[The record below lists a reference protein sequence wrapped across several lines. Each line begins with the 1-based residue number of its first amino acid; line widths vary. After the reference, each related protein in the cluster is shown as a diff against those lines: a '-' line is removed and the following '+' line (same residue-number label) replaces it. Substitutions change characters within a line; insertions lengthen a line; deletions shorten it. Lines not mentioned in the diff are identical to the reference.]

1 MDSMLG
7 FKQFIV
13 EMANPWPSGK
23 EGEKQIISA
32 LAGEKAHPR
41 AEIISNEIK
50 KKYGITNDSSIVDL
64 AKKNPQTTRI
74 VKTGMGIGSKSRPTE
89 DAIVSYGEYG
99 GAKLAYRSRHLQ
111 VDIKTGKNT
120 SIGSLP
126 RQTLTQYE
134 RSTQSPNIPKKTK
147 EYGEAGQSE
156 RKKVAQTLTG
166 HFNGLGHEEQINY
179 VKHVLNVSS
188 PLEKGVKHVQVID
201 NGNVTEFHH
210 PHEVW
215 DHFMNNVYKPGE
227 TTFTAE
233 RNGQSKSVYANN
245 GDKRTHLYTVGVKPA
260 GGGERGNVLNF
271 NVKGY
276 LHKNLK
282 PYGYTPAHTIK
293 HQ

>member
-13 EMANPWPSGK
+13 EMANPWPSGS

-32 LAGEKAHPR
+32 LAGEEAHPR
-41 AEIISNEIK
+41 AKKIANEIK
-50 KKYGITNDSSIVDL
+50 KKYGITDDSSITDL
-64 AKKNPQTTRI
+64 TTTNPQTTHTIRA
-74 VKTGMGIGSKSRPTE
+74 GMGRGSKSRPTE
-89 DAIVSYGEYG
+89 DAIISYGEYG

-111 VDIKTGKNT
+111 VDIKTGENN

-147 EYGEAGQSE
+147 GYGGDGKPE

-188 PLEKGVKHVQVID
+188 PLEKGVQHVQVID

-215 DHFMNNVYKPGE
+215 NHFMNNVYKPGE

-245 GDKRTHLYTVGVKPA
+245 GDKRIHLYTVGVKAA
-260 GGGERGNVLNF
+260 GSKERGNVIDY

-282 PYGYTPAHTIK
+282 PHGYTPAHTIE
-293 HQ
+293 H

>member
-1 MDSMLG
+1 MDKMLG

-13 EMANPWPSGK
+13 EMANPWSSGQ

-32 LAGEKAHPR
+32 LAGEPAHPR
-41 AEIISNEIK
+41 AKKIADEIK

-64 AKKNPQTTRI
+64 AKENPQTVRI
-74 VKTGMGIGSKSRPTE
+74 LKKGMGLGSISRRPTE
-89 DAIVSYGEYG
+89 DAILSYGKYG
-99 GAKLAYRSRHLQ
+99 GAKSAYRTKHLQ
-111 VDIKTGKNT
+111 VDIKTGEST

-147 EYGEAGQSE
+147 EYGESGKPE
-156 RKKVAQTLTG
+156 REKVAQTLAD

-188 PLEKGVKHVQVID
+188 PLKKGVEHVQVID
-201 NGNVTEFHH
+201 NDNVTEFHH

-215 DHFMNNVYKPGE
+215 NHFMNNVYKPGE

-233 RNGQSKSVYANN
+233 RKGQSKSVYANN
-245 GDKRTHLYTVGVKPA
+245 GNIRVPLYTVGVKPA
-260 GGGERGNVLNF
+260 GSGRRGNALNF
-271 NVKGY
+271 NVKGH
-276 LHKNLK
+276 LHKNLRE
-282 PYGYTPAHTIK
+282 YGYVPAHVIN
-293 HQ
+293 H

>member
-7 FKQFIV
+7 FKKFIV

-41 AEIISNEIK
+41 AKKIADEIK
-50 KKYGITNDSSIVDL
+50 KKYGITNDSSITDVT
-64 AKKNPQTTRI
+64 KKNPQTTKKI
-74 VKTGMGIGSKSRPTE
+74 KTGMGIGSKLRPTE

-111 VDIKTGKNT
+111 VDIKTGENT

-147 EYGEAGQSE
+147 EYGEAGKPE
-156 RKKVAQTLTG
+156 REKVAQTLTD

-179 VKHVLNVSS
+179 VKHVLNVSA
-188 PLEKGVKHVQVID
+188 PLKKGVEHVQVID

-215 DHFMNNVYKPGE
+215 NHFMNNVYKPGE

-245 GDKRTHLYTVGVKPA
+245 GNKRIRLYTVGVKPA
-260 GGGERGNVLNF
+260 GSKERGNVINF
-271 NVKGY
+271 NVKGH
-276 LHKNLK
+276 LHKNLRK
-282 PYGYTPAHTIK
+282 YGYAPAHIIK

>member
-13 EMANPWPSGK
+13 EMANPWSSGK

-41 AEIISNEIK
+41 AEKISNEIK
-50 KKYGITNDSSIVDL
+50 KKYGIPNDDSSIIDL
-64 AKKNPQTTRI
+64 TKENPQTIHTIR
-74 VKTGMGIGSKSRPTE
+74 TAMGVGSNKFNRPTE
-89 DAIVSYGEYG
+89 DGIVSYGD
-99 GAKLAYRSRHLQ
+99 KHLL

-147 EYGEAGQSE
+147 EYGEAGQPE
-156 RKKVAQTLTG
+156 REKVAQTLTG